1 MAHRHNNNKKAQ
13 NFWLIFHAS
22 PGYFVEMICWSIFSC
37 ILSVFSVWATAQI
50 TSLISGGYDR
60 EMLGMVSLY
69 GVLLVLSATY
79 SVYYKRYRVQFLII
93 PSFEQRVRAKLFKK
107 SSMISNEV
115 YEDASAA
122 NMIRLADGAKQ
133 NLFRYVEIWISILTA
148 ALQALAVTM
157 YVSTFDVWFL
167 LLLPFSIIPTCLNL
181 LYQSNLW
188 KRYYIALE
196 QCKKEESAYYKGLID
211 EVACK
216 ESRITYAAGML
227 SNKWSKSREQR
238 DSIEQK
244 KSTKLLALQLLL
256 TPVSLLGTFGGFLL
270 SVVLLF
276 CGRIDYTACTASIAA
291 YAAITSALG
300 ALVSMIGYEGQYWKM
315 IQPFFD
321 YMAKEERCASTEY
334 VSFQKDIRLD
344 HISFKYPKQERNAL
358 ENIDLTIKKGE
369 IIAIVGENGAGKTT
383 LTNIILGL
391 FLPSSG
397 TVYYD
402 GKDISFASE
411 LNLHAKQSVVPQV
424 FARYKM
430 TVRDNIEISDFDRA
444 YDEKVK
450 RESLPFLDDFQLS
463 LDTMLGKEFGGQD
476 LSGGQW
482 QQLSCARGFYK
493 NSEFLVL
500 DEATS
505 AIDPLKEKA
514 MYDSFQRELKG
525 KTGIIITHRLG
536 AVSLADRIIVLEN
549 GRIVQEG
556 THSQL
561 ITESGPY
568 SQLWNVQAN
577 SFMEEQ

>member
-1 MAHRHNNNKKAQ
+1 MDHSHKSKQLQ
-13 NFWLIFHAS
+13 NFWLIFRAS
-22 PGYFVEMICWSIFSC
+22 PAHFVEMICWSIFSC
-37 ILSVFSVWATAQI
+37 ILSVFSVWATGQI
-50 TSLISGGYDR
+50 TSLISGGYSR
-60 EMLGMVSLY
+60 AMLGMVCLY
-69 GVLLVLSATY
+69 GVLLVLSAAC

-107 SSMISNEV
+107 SSMISNEA

-148 ALQALAVTM
+148 VLQALVVTM
-157 YVSTFDVWFL
+157 YISTFDVWFL
-167 LLLPFSIIPTCLNL
+167 FLLPFSIIPTCLNL

-216 ESRITYAAGML
+216 ESRITYASDLL

-244 KSTKLLALQLLL
+244 KATKFLSLQLLL
-256 TPVSLLGTFGGFLL
+256 TPVSLIGTFGGFLL
-270 SVVLLF
+270 SVILLF
-276 CGRIDYTACTASIAA
+276 CGRVDYAACAASIAA
-291 YAAITSALG
+291 YASITSALSS
-300 ALVSMIGYEGQYWKM
+300 LVSMIGYEGQYRKM

-321 YMAKEERCASTEY
+321 YMEKEERAAGKEPLP
-334 VSFQKDIRLD
+334 FQREIRLD
-344 HISFKYPKQERNAL
+344 HVSFRYPKQEKNAL
-358 ENIDLTIKKGE
+358 ENIDLTVRKGE
-369 IIAIVGENGAGKTT
+369 VIAIVGENGAGKTT

-402 GKDISFASE
+402 GQDISCVSE
-411 LNLHAKQSVVPQV
+411 LNLHAKQSAVPQV

-430 TVRDNIEISDFDRA
+430 TVRDNIEISDFDRT
-444 YDEKVK
+444 YDDKIKKENL
-450 RESLPFLDDFQLS
+450 SFLDDSQLS

-482 QQLSCARGFYK
+482 QQIACARGFYK
-493 NSEFLVL
+493 SSEFLVL

-514 MYDSFQRELKG
+514 MYDSFKRELKG

-549 GRIVQEG
+549 GRIAQEG
-556 THSQL
+556 THNQL
-561 ITESGPY
+561 LTEDGPY
-568 SQLWNVQAN
+568 LQLWNIQAN